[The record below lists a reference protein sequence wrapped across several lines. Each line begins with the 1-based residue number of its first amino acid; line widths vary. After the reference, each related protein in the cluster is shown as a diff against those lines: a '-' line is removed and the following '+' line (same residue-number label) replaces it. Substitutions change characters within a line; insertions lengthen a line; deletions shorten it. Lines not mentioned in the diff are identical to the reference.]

1 MTEKESLLSRLL
13 EEKKITFEEMLI
25 LQERTVVPITSEP
38 YFPIVPMYPT
48 PFYPNYPSTSPYWEI
63 PPYWQVTY

>member
-25 LQERTVVPITSEP
+25 LQERTVVPITSKP
-38 YFPIVPMYPT
+38 YFPIVPIYPT
-48 PFYPNYPSTSPYWEI
+48 NPYPYSPNPNPFN
-63 PPYWQVTY
+63 PYWQVTCSL

>member
-38 YFPIVPMYPT
+38 YFPIVPIYPT
-48 PFYPNYPSTSPYWEI
+48 NPYP
-63 PPYWQVTY
+63 WQVTCSL

>member
-38 YFPIVPMYPT
+38 YFPIVPIYPT
-48 PFYPNYPSTSPYWEI
+48 NPYPYSPNSHY
-63 PPYWQVTY
+63 